1 MRLVKKRCAL
11 IFSEVGK
18 TRKTLLD
25 KHVAK
30 AAAASPVGLPGFSAG
45 EMGTGKREET
55 LV

>member
-18 TRKTLLD
+18 TRKMLLD

-30 AAAASPVGLPGFSAG
+30 AAAAPVGLPGFSAR